1 MSKPISLWQ
10 PVERDGER
18 LFERPDPG
26 PFGDHFAVRK
36 TLRQEKS
43 TARRLCFF
51 GESVAAGYL
60 YAPHLTPAGV
70 LETHL
75 RALTGPDSWEVIDLA
90 RTNETLESLAATVEA
105 SLQLQP
111 DLLVIF
117 AGNNWTLLETPELS
131 PYIPSA
137 TARRELAKVLRESGL
152 EGAARLARE
161 RLARR
166 ADAVLSRIAATG
178 VPALLVIPEVDLESW
193 ETRQPV
199 AWLPGDRTA
208 RWWEIHDRAL
218 RELGGEDWAAAEA
231 SAWAMIDL
239 DGGFCPT
246 PFRLLARA
254 LAGQGK
260 SEEARD
266 ARLSEIDATH
276 YPLLAFLA
284 APQAGT
290 LPHEI
295 LRRGAGLYGL
305 DAVDLREVFPREG
318 MFLDYCHLSSEG
330 IHLAMAAV
338 AAKILAADSTPL
350 SPPKVLPEVEATAR
364 FGAAIHTAHRLLANG
379 PIAPLLERWCRSAL
393 EASPGIAE
401 TMRDFAAVRLAP
413 LPAVLTAEQ
422 QRNLA
427 SPYRLLLQHGW
438 RWDFLDA
445 EVIAAICQAL
455 GLPEPSLELPEEG
468 LDLVHPPRYLAE
480 PLARFYPE
488 AMGHA
493 DLNGRA
499 YYRSPWPSSSFL
511 LPGEGAREVRA
522 TLRLPGRS
530 GRVRVELNGRACG
543 EIAATERWSRAEL
556 SLPGEGFRAG
566 FNRLTLRWPPLA
578 QDGNE
583 ALETALCRLEAGLEA
598 DLHPVFGEVFSLRVI
613 KARRESPG
621 DPPGSGLRS

>member
-1 MSKPISLWQ
+1 MERPARPISLWQ
-10 PVERDGER
+10 PVDRDGER
-18 LFERPDPG
+18 VFERPDPG
-26 PFGDHFAVRK
+26 PFGDHFAIRK
-36 TLRQEKS
+36 TLRQKKS

-70 LETHL
+70 LERHL
-75 RALTGPDSWEVIDLA
+75 RALAGPESWEVIDLA

-131 PYIPSA
+131 PYVPSA
-137 TARRELAKVLRESGL
+137 RARRELAAVLREGGL
-152 EGAARLARE
+152 PAAARLARE

-166 ADAVLSRIAATG
+166 ADAILARIASTG
-178 VPALLVIPEVDLESW
+178 VPALLMIPEVDLDNW

-199 AWLPGDRTA
+199 AWLPSDRTT
-208 RWWEIHDRAL
+208 RWWEVHDRAL
-218 RELGGEDWAAAEA
+218 GELGRENWAAAEA
-231 SAWAMIDL
+231 LAWEMMEL

-260 SEEARD
+260 SEDSRD
-266 ARLSEIDATH
+266 ARISEIDATH

-290 LPHEI
+290 LPREI
-295 LRRGAGLYGL
+295 LRRGAALYGL
-305 DAVDLREVFPREG
+305 DAVDLREVLPQEG
-318 MFLDYCHLSSEG
+318 MFLDYCHLTSEG

-338 AAKILAADSTPL
+338 AAKILQADSRQL
-350 SPPKVLPEVEATAR
+350 SPPEVPPEVEATAR

-379 PIAPLLERWCRSAL
+379 PIAPLLKRWCRSAL
-393 EASPGIAE
+393 EVSPEIAA
-401 TMRDFAAVRLAP
+401 TMRDFVTVRLAP

-422 QRNLA
+422 QRNFA
-427 SPYRLLLQHGW
+427 SPFRLLLQHGW

-445 EVIAAICQAL
+445 EVIAAICEVL
-455 GLPEPSLELPEEG
+455 GLPKPYLELPEEG
-468 LDLVHPPRYLAE
+468 VDLVHPPCYLAE

-493 DLNGRA
+493 DLTGRA
-499 YYRSPWPSSSFL
+499 FYRSPWPESSFL
-511 LPGEGAREVRA
+511 IPGEGEIEVWV
-522 TLRLPGRS
+522 TLRVPGRS
-530 GRVRVELNGRACG
+530 GRVRVELNNQACG
-543 EIAATERWSRAEL
+543 EIEATERWSRAEI
-556 SLPGEGFRAG
+556 SLPGELLQAG
-566 FNRLTLRWPPLA
+566 FNRLTLHWPPLV
-578 QDGNE
+578 QDGDE
-583 ALETALCRLEAGLEA
+583 ALEAAVRRLEAGWEA
-598 DLHPVFGEVFSLRVI
+598 DLHPVFGEVFTLRV
-613 KARRESPG
+613 KRPEAAP
-621 DPPGSGLRS
+621 